1 MSEIWSLLR
10 KRDDFNAEFFNNRI
24 DAYAA
29 DLDASQK
36 LNFLRWPI
44 LDQWVH
50 MNPRPL
56 YTYEAEV
63 SAVKNYITS
72 RFRKLDELIGIVDVE
87 DESAIAPVTAGTDTS
102 VPAEYFRLDGT
113 SCGSA
118 PSAPGLYILRRGS
131 SASKILV
138 K

>member
-1 MSEIWSLLR
+1 
-10 KRDDFNAEFFNNRI
+10 
-24 DAYAA
+24 
-29 DLDASQK
+29 
-36 LNFLRWPI
+36 
-44 LDQWVH
+44 

-87 DESAIAPVTAGTDTS
+87 DESAIAPVTADTS
-102 VPAEYFRLDGT
+102 APAEYFRLDGT